1 MRRRLR
7 LTLAAGV
14 AALAWGGVALAQTS
28 LDDPLDDHSAKRL
41 DRMEKVLRELRAIVF
56 QGRETGQPIVVQPA
70 DTQNQIAALNDRVSD
85 LDQAL
90 QRVNGQLDAATH
102 SLDESRRSAT
112 ALRTENAE
120 LKARLDQ
127 LEQRVTTL
135 ASPPPAPPGTD
146 GGPPPAANGN
156 AGGGGGRAA
165 TLNDDRGS
173 PPAQLSEDPA
183 TAFQT
188 AKRSL
193 FDGHYDQAEAQFS
206 DFVGKYGDG
215 PRGPEA
221 RYYYA
226 KTLMARKAYSEA
238 SLADIAAIRGWPQ
251 TTWAPDA
258 VFDLS
263 RALIGLKRNPD
274 ACGILQ
280 QLSIHYPK
288 ANAELK
294 ARAAAARTTAQCQ

>member
-1 MRRRLR
+1 MGRRLH

-70 DTQNQIAALNDRVSD
+70 DTQNQIAALSERVSD

-90 QRVNGQLDAATH
+90 QKVNGQLDQATH
-102 SLDESRRSAT
+102 ALDESHRSDQ
-112 ALRTENAE
+112 ALRAENAQ

-135 ASPPPAPPGTD
+135 ASPPPAPPGAD
-146 GGPPPAANGN
+146 GGPPADTGARGP
-156 AGGGGGRAA
+156 A
-165 TLNDDRGS
+165 TLNEDRGS
-173 PPAQLSEDPA
+173 APAQLSEDPA
-183 TAFQT
+183 TAFQA

-193 FDGHYDQAEAQFS
+193 FDGHYDQAEGQFS
-206 DFVGKYGDG
+206 DFIGKYGDG

-226 KTLMARKAYSEA
+226 KTLLARKAYSEA

-251 TTWAPDA
+251 TSWAPDA

-263 RALIGLKRNPD
+263 RALINLKRNSD

>member
-1 MRRRLR
+1 MAPRR
-7 LTLAAGV
+7 LTLFLAAS
-14 AALAWGGVALAQTS
+14 AVALGIGGHAFAQTS

-70 DTQNQIAALNDRVSD
+70 DTQSQIAALSDRVND
-85 LDQAL
+85 LDQTL
-90 QRVNGQLDAATH
+90 QRLNGQLDSSTH
-102 SLDESRRSAT
+102 SLEEFRRTAA
-112 ALRTENAE
+112 ALRTENAA
-120 LKARLDQ
+120 LKARVDQ
-127 LEQRVTTL
+127 LEQKVTTL
-135 ASPPPAPPGTD
+135 ASPPPPPPGAESGPGA
-146 GGPPPAANGN
+146 GGP
-156 AGGGGGRAA
+156 A

-173 PPAQLSEDPA
+173 PPAPLADDPA
-183 TAFQT
+183 QAFQA

-193 FDGHYDQAEAQFS
+193 FDGRYDQAEAQFS
-206 DFVGKYGDG
+206 DYVGKYGDT

-226 KTLMARKAYSEA
+226 KTLLARKAYA
-238 SLADIAAIRGWPQ
+238 DAATADIAAIRGWPQ

-263 RALIGLKRNPD
+263 RALIGLKRNAD

-280 QLSIHYPK
+280 QLTIHYPK

-294 ARAAAARTTAQCQ
+294 ARATAARTQAQCS

>member
-1 MRRRLR
+1 MRRRLH
-7 LTLAAGV
+7 LTLVAGV

-70 DTQNQIAALNDRVSD
+70 DTQNQIAALNERVGD
-85 LDQAL
+85 LDQSL
-90 QRVNGQLDAATH
+90 QRLNGQLDQATH
-102 SLDESRRSAT
+102 SLDESRRTAQ
-112 ALRTENAE
+112 ALRTENAQ

-135 ASPPPAPPGTD
+135 ASPPPAPPGAD
-146 GGPPPAANGN
+146 GAPPADN
-156 AGGGGGRAA
+156 GGGARGPA

-173 PPAQLSEDPA
+173 APAQLSEDPA
-183 TAFQT
+183 TAFQA

-206 DFVGKYGDG
+206 DFVGKYGDS

-226 KTLMARKAYSEA
+226 KTLLARKAYSEA

-263 RALIGLKRNPD
+263 RALIALKRNSD

-294 ARAAAARTTAQCQ
+294 ARAVAARTTAQCQ

>member
-1 MRRRLR
+1 MGRRLT

-70 DTQNQIAALNDRVSD
+70 DTQNQIAALSDRVND
-85 LDQAL
+85 LDQTL
-90 QRVNGQLDAATH
+90 QRLNGQLDQTTH
-102 SLDESRRSAT
+102 ALDESRRTAQ
-112 ALRTENAE
+112 ALRAENTQ

-135 ASPPPAPPGTD
+135 ASPPPAPPGAD
-146 GGPPPAANGN
+146 GAPPADNGP
-156 AGGGGGRAA
+156 AGGGGGRAP
-165 TLNDDRGS
+165 TLNEDRGS
-173 PPAQLSEDPA
+173 PPAQLSDDPA
-183 TAFQT
+183 AAFQA

-206 DFVGKYGDG
+206 DFVSKYGDG

-251 TTWAPDA
+251 TPWAPDA

-263 RALIGLKRNPD
+263 RALIAMKRNSD

-288 ANAELK
+288 ANADLK

>member
-1 MRRRLR
+1 MGSRRLS
-7 LTLAAGV
+7 LTLAACV

-70 DTQNQIAALNDRVSD
+70 DTQNQIAALSDRVND
-85 LDQAL
+85 LDQTL
-90 QRVNGQLDAATH
+90 QRVNGQLDQATH
-102 SLDESRRSAT
+102 ALDESRRTAQ
-112 ALRTENAE
+112 ALRTENAQ

-135 ASPPPAPPGTD
+135 ASPPPAPPGAD
-146 GGPPPAANGN
+146 GGPPPD
-156 AGGGGGRAA
+156 GGRAP

-173 PPAQLSEDPA
+173 PPAQLSDDPA
-183 TAFQT
+183 TAFQA

-206 DFVGKYGDG
+206 DFVGKYGDS

-226 KTLMARKAYSEA
+226 KTLLARKAYSEA

-251 TTWAPDA
+251 TPWAPDA

-263 RALIGLKRNPD
+263 RALINLKRNSD

-288 ANAELK
+288 ANADLK